1 MEHSPDPVGYLW
13 QPAKQ
18 EAVDMLE
25 TKTGVD
31 GGELK
36 GMNNGP
42 FDLLAVL
49 RSRAADLRLMATSIR
64 TPLSNTYRRRAAEL
78 ELQAAA
84 MAAALGLAE
93 RPVCVATV
101 AA

>member
-1 MEHSPDPVGYLW
+1 MTEIQIGSVPAESVERRHSPS
-13 QPAKQ
+13 
-18 EAVDMLE
+18 
-25 TKTGVD
+25 
-31 GGELK
+31 
-36 GMNNGP
+36 
-42 FDLLAVL
+42 DLLAVL

-64 TPLSNTYRRRAAEL
+64 TPLSNTYRRRAAEI

-84 MAAALGLAE
+84 LAAGLGFAD

>member
-1 MEHSPDPVGYLW
+1 MTEIEAGRANNSKR
-13 QPAKQ
+13 QPGAST
-18 EAVDMLE
+18 V
-25 TKTGVD
+25 
-31 GGELK
+31 
-36 GMNNGP
+36 
-42 FDLLAVL
+42 LAAL

-84 MAAALGLAE
+84 MAAGLGLTR
-93 RPVCVATV
+93 RPVCLAYVQ

>member
-1 MEHSPDPVGYLW
+1 MTDF
-13 QPAKQ
+13 
-18 EAVDMLE
+18 EASETFSRNQRPNASTMLA
-25 TKTGVD
+25 T
-31 GGELK
+31 
-36 GMNNGP
+36 
-42 FDLLAVL
+42 L

-84 MAAALGLAE
+84 LAAGLGITPRPLCLAH
-93 RPVCVATV
+93 VS

>member
-1 MEHSPDPVGYLW
+1 MTESPEGSESTDLIERRHTPL
-13 QPAKQ
+13 
-18 EAVDMLE
+18 
-25 TKTGVD
+25 
-31 GGELK
+31 
-36 GMNNGP
+36 
-42 FDLLAVL
+42 DLLAVL

-64 TPLSNTYRRRAAEL
+64 TPLSNTYRRRAAEI

-84 MAAALGLAE
+84 LAAGLGFAD